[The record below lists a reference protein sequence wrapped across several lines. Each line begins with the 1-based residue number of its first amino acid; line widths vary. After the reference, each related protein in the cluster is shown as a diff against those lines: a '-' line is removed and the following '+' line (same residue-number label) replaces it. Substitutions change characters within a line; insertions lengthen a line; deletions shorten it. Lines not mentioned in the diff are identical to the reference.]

1 MDKLKLLEEFKEKW
15 MSKAQEYI
23 HIQEQIKDLIP
34 QIKEYLSKK
43 ALKEIKEK
51 VILLIDYLSDI
62 VNGSIKIIM

>member
-1 MDKLKLLEEFKEKW
+1 MDVKGTRIYTYPRIDKRFDSSNKGVF
-15 MSKAQEYI
+15 
-23 HIQEQIKDLIP
+23 IK
-34 QIKEYLSKK
+34 KK